1 MRVGIPR
8 GMLMGGRGLV
18 RGQRVKQAK
27 FIRARELR
35 HSMTPEEAGLWE
47 KLRAN
52 RLSGLHF
59 RRQQVIDGLI
69 ADFYCND
76 AGLVIEIDGPVHKAT
91 QDYDRQRDMVFHGR
105 GLTVL
110 HFSNEEVN
118 LRLEDVLASI
128 RLASGRRRYPE
139 PPLAP

>member
-1 MRVGIPR
+1 MNGT
-8 GMLMGGRGLV
+8 GAGGDHPASGRC
-18 RGQRVKQAK
+18 
-27 FIRARELR
+27 AREGPAR
-35 HSMTPEEAGLWE
+35 RGAGGEVGLWE

-52 RLSGLHF
+52 RLGGLHF

-76 AGLVIEIDGPVHKAT
+76 AGLVIEIDGPVHEVS
-91 QDYDRQRDMVFHGR
+91 QDYDRLRDMVFHGR

-110 HFSNEEVN
+110 HFSNQEVN